1 MRRLL
6 ALCYRDSVQQEM
18 GVIMAVTTE
27 TMAVPAAPAETKLT
41 LVPLIA
47 LVVGS
52 MVGGGVFNLPSDMS
66 KAASPGAIIIG
77 WLITGLGMLMLAF
90 VYQDLAV
97 RKPELNA
104 GPYAYAKA
112 GFGPFIGFNSAWG
125 YWISAFLGNVAYAA
139 AIFSA
144 LSYFVPLFGGG
155 SNLPSIVAASIG
167 VWAVHFLVLKGIRQ
181 AAFINVITTISKMVP
196 IFLFLLVAIVAF
208 HWDKLNFNFWGQPDA
223 TGQGGLGSVLSQV
236 KSTMLVTVWVFIGI
250 EGASVYSTRA
260 AKRSDVGRA
269 TLIGF
274 VGCLGL
280 YALVSL
286 LATGILSQPEL
297 AGLKVPSMAGVFE
310 TLVGP
315 WGAALISLGLIVSV
329 GGAYLAWTLLCAEIP
344 YVCGRDGTF
353 PKWFA
358 VENSKGS
365 PVNSLW
371 ITNGLIQIFLVLSYF
386 SQSAYQFF
394 YFIASVAILPPYVFS
409 GAYALKL
416 ALTGEGYKAGD
427 KARRRQILVGAIATI
442 YGIWLVYA
450 AGLLYLLMCAILFA
464 PGILVYA
471 KARKE
476 QGVRIFTGV
485 EAVIAIALV
494 AAALLA
500 AWLMWTGQISPL

>member
-1 MRRLL
+1 MAATTDGL
-6 ALCYRDSVQQEM
+6 AAQ
-18 GVIMAVTTE
+18 
-27 TMAVPAAPAETKLT
+27 AAPASNKLT

-52 MVGGGVFNLPSDMS
+52 MIGGGVFNLPSDMS

-77 WLITGLGMLMLAF
+77 WLVTGLGMLMLAF

-144 LSYFVPLFGGG
+144 LSYFIPLFGGG
-155 SNLPSIVAASIG
+155 SNLPSIVAASVG
-167 VWAVHFLVLKGIRQ
+167 VWAIHFLVLKGIRQ
-181 AAFINVITTISKMVP
+181 AAFINVITTISKLVP
-196 IFLFLLVAIVAF
+196 IFLFLLLAIVAF
-208 HWDKLNFNFWGQPDA
+208 NWDKFNFNFWGQPDA
-223 TGQGGLGSVLSQV
+223 SGQGGLGTVLSQV

-274 VGCLGL
+274 IGCLGL

-310 TLVGP
+310 SLVGP

-371 ITNGLIQIFLVLSYF
+371 ITNGLIQIFLILSYF

-427 KARRRQILVGAIATI
+427 KARAGQIIVGAIATL
-442 YGIWLVYA
+442 YGIWLIYA
-450 AGLLYLLMCAILFA
+450 AGPQYLLMCAILFA

-476 QGVRIFTGV
+476 QGGRIFTGI
-485 EAVIAIALV
+485 ETIIAIALV
-494 AAALLA
+494 AVALWA
-500 AWLMWTGQISPL
+500 GWQMWIGELSPL

>member
-1 MRRLL
+1 MAATTDGL
-6 ALCYRDSVQQEM
+6 AAQ
-18 GVIMAVTTE
+18 
-27 TMAVPAAPAETKLT
+27 AAPASNKLT

-52 MVGGGVFNLPSDMS
+52 MIGGGVFNLPSDMS

-77 WLITGLGMLMLAF
+77 WLVTGLGMLMLAF

-144 LSYFVPLFGGG
+144 LSYFIPLFGGG
-155 SNLPSIVAASIG
+155 SNLPSIVAASVG
-167 VWAVHFLVLKGIRQ
+167 VWAIHFLVLKGIRQ
-181 AAFINVITTISKMVP
+181 AAFINVITTISKLVP
-196 IFLFLLVAIVAF
+196 IFLFLLLAIVAF
-208 HWDKLNFNFWGQPDA
+208 NWDKFSFNFWGQPDA
-223 TGQGGLGSVLSQV
+223 SGQGGLGTVLSQV

-274 VGCLGL
+274 IGCLGL

-310 TLVGP
+310 SLVGP
-315 WGAALISLGLIVSV
+315 WGGALISLGLIVSV

-358 VENSKGS
+358 AENSNGS

-371 ITNGLIQIFLVLSYF
+371 VTNGLIQLFLILSYF

-427 KARRRQILVGAIATI
+427 KARAGQIIVGAIATL
-442 YGIWLVYA
+442 YGIWLIYA
-450 AGLLYLLMCAILFA
+450 AGPQYLLMCAILFA

-476 QGVRIFTGV
+476 QGGRIFTGI
-485 EAVIAIALV
+485 EMIIAIALV
-494 AAALLA
+494 AVALWA
-500 AWLMWTGQISPL
+500 GWQMWIGELSPL